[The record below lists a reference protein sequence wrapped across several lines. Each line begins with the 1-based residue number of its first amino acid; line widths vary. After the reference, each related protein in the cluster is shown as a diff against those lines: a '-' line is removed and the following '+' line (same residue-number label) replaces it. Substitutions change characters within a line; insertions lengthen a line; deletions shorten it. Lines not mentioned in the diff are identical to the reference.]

1 VACEAEEQKVGEAGS
16 DLEKG
21 GNPFAKDKGELART
35 GMAIREVRESRR
47 AGDVP
52 VEGKGK
58 RR

>member
-1 VACEAEEQKVGEAGS
+1 MGEAGS